1 MSSPICPGCG
11 CSLVRLGIA
20 KTDATRHRHDSVEYL
35 FCCQGCVEVFRAQPD
50 ACLAETRHLVV
61 CAACLAEKPRRSAV
75 RLRYHDTDVYFC
87 RCPGCQ
93 AAFRRKPQALLARL
107 AS

>member
-20 KTDATRHRHDSVEYL
+20 KTDATRHHHGGVEYV
-35 FCCQGCVEVFRAQPD
+35 FCCQGCVNVFRTQPD
-50 ACLAETRHLVV
+50 AYLDEVRDLVV

-75 RLRYHDTDVYFC
+75 RLRYQDTDVYFC

-93 AAFRRKPQALLARL
+93 AAFRRKPEALLARL